1 MIYLNLSSVTQRD
14 TYMQKDTDGNRH
26 HIQYIYSKCAEDLG
40 PRQKYETLQV
50 CGRGLDHSVRDVI
63 LQALSK

>member
-1 MIYLNLSSVTQRD
+1 
-14 TYMQKDTDGNRH
+14 MQKDTDGNRH

>member
-1 MIYLNLSSVTQRD
+1 
-14 TYMQKDTDGNRH
+14 MQKDTDGNRH
-26 HIQYIYSKCAEDLG
+26 HIQYIYSKRAEDLG
-40 PRQKYETLQV
+40 PRQKYV